1 MAAIYFVSFFF
12 EFVYDAKEGF
22 PAIWE
27 ASLVSESLISASMQS
42 EETSNGRLFPGGE
55 TGG

>member
-1 MAAIYFVSFFF
+1 MAAIYFVSFCF